1 MDNKIITRFPPSPT
15 GSLHVGGARTAIC
28 NWLYARANKG
38 EFILRFED
46 TDRVRSTKESE
57 EEILEAMEWLGLNY
71 DKGPFYQT
79 KRFDE
84 YQEYADKLI
93 EKDLAYYCTC
103 TPEEVDAMREKAK
116 EEGRKPKYDGTCRC
130 KKLGKTE
137 GAVLRIKA
145 PQSGSCIIK
154 DIVKGNI
161 AVPYEELDDF
171 IIQRSDGTFTYNFAV
186 TIDDLTMNVNPVV
199 RGDDHVSNTPKQIII
214 YEALGETVPE
224 FGHVPMVLGS
234 DKKRLS
240 KRHGAM
246 SILQYKKEGFLPD
259 AVINYLVRLGWSF
272 GDQEYFTREDL
283 ISKFSLDNIG
293 KSPSVFDPD
302 KMLSI
307 NAEHIMNS
315 DDEYLMGLINS
326 DFAKDQDEKL
336 KLAVSI
342 YKSRVKTLIEFED
355 TIRVYFEDEFEYSPK
370 AAKDNLK
377 VSSIEYLESFA
388 SKLEASDNFDSDS
401 IDTAFNGV
409 LKEFEIKFPKLA
421 KPVRVALTGI
431 AHGAGIHETLDLMGK
446 EETIARIS
454 KAVSWIKENRG

>member
-1 MDNKIITRFPPSPT
+1 MDNTIITRFPPSPT
-15 GSLHVGGARTAIC
+15 GSLHVGGARTAIF
-28 NWLYARANKG
+28 NWLYARAKG
-38 EFILRFED
+38 GKFILRFED
-46 TDRVRSTKESE
+46 TDTVRSTKESE
-57 EEILEAMEWLGLNY
+57 EEILEAMKWLGLDY
-71 DKGPFYQT
+71 DEGPFYQT

-84 YQEYADKLI
+84 YQRFADILI

-103 TPEEVDAMREKAK
+103 TPQEVDAMREKAK
-116 EEGRKPKYDGTCRC
+116 ANGKKPKYDGTCQNKGL
-130 KKLGKTE
+130 KKSE
-137 GAVLRIKA
+137 NAVLRIKA
-145 PQSGSCIIK
+145 PQVGSCIIK
-154 DIVKGNI
+154 DIIKGNI
-161 AVPYEELDDF
+161 SVPYQELDDF

-186 TIDDLTMNVNPVV
+186 TIDDLTMGVSPII

-214 YEALGETVPE
+214 YEALGEVVPE

-272 GDQEYFTREDL
+272 GDQEYFSRKDL
-283 ISKFSLDNIG
+283 IEKFSLDNIG

-315 DDEYLMGLINS
+315 DDDFLAKLIS
-326 DFAKDQDEKL
+326 PDFAKDQPEKL
-336 KLAVSI
+336 KTAINI
-342 YKSRVKTLIEFED
+342 YKSRAKTLIELEES
-355 TIRVYFEDEFEYSPK
+355 IKVYFTDDFEYAKK

-377 VSSIEYLESFA
+377 ISAIEHLEEFSNRLNNQSEFTH
-388 SKLEASDNFDSDS
+388 DS
-401 IDTAFNGV
+401 IDEAFNSV
-409 LKEFEIKFPKLA
+409 LKDFELKFPKLA
-421 KPVRVALTGI
+421 KPLRVALTGI
-431 AHGAGIHETLDLMGK
+431 AHGAGIHETLDLVGK
-446 EETIARIS
+446 EKTISRIK